1 MVWNHQIKG
10 DQRLRPEPDFITQE
24 QVITEHRYI
33 TVFYYLH
40 CHHISHQLQ
49 LGGILYMQSTLEPSM
64 KGGVDQ
70 VSWEEKAGM
79 CINTHEERNW
89 SKQEPYLRVQDL
101 ED

>member
-40 CHHISHQLQ
+40 CHHISHQLH

-70 VSWEEKAGM
+70 VS
-79 CINTHEERNW
+79 
-89 SKQEPYLRVQDL
+89 
-101 ED
+101 